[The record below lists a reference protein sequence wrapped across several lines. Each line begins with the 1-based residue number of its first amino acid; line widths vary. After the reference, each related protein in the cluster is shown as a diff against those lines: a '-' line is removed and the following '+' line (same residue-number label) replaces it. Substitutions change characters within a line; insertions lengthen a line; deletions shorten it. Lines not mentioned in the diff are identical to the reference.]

1 MKNKEVTALI
11 IIMILLLFPMV
22 LSDCERQQDPS
33 QLVSS
38 TAGPTEAPNNEPS
51 SQPESETKATQEPE
65 PTEAPD
71 SMVNFEEVF
80 AENPIDSQLADALDT
95 ASSSSAILKAYETAG
110 KYWRALV
117 PIAYNAAK
125 SAAAEEDQAQL
136 EQDHKAWEDTI
147 DDVITAIQEE
157 NIEGAD
163 GKITAARLIEEKYRE
178 TAKELC
184 KIVYAGTGE
193 LPDFAPAMSDEPKG

>member
-80 AENPIDSQLADALDT
+80 AENPIDSQLADCLLYTSPSPRD
-95 ASSSSAILKAYETAG
+95 
-110 KYWRALV
+110 
-117 PIAYNAAK
+117 
-125 SAAAEEDQAQL
+125 
-136 EQDHKAWEDTI
+136 
-147 DDVITAIQEE
+147 
-157 NIEGAD
+157 
-163 GKITAARLIEEKYRE
+163 
-178 TAKELC
+178 
-184 KIVYAGTGE
+184 
-193 LPDFAPAMSDEPKG
+193 